1 MSRSTEY
8 LGETIALASD
18 YVQEA
23 VRIFRMDQ
31 RLYLSEAD
39 PPGQHAEWVDSPRAP
54 DRGQRQID
62 LPGLRALCSDE
73 EKISVEEERDSGHK
87 SRI

>member
-1 MSRSTEY
+1 M
-8 LGETIALASD
+8 
-18 YVQEA
+18 
-23 VRIFRMDQ
+23 M
-31 RLYLSEAD
+31 LSLPEAD
-39 PPGQHAEWVDSPRAP
+39 PPGQHAAWADSPRAP

-62 LPGLRALCSDE
+62 LPGIRALCSDE